1 MAALMLQGCGSDV
14 GKSVLVAGL
23 CRLFANRGLTVRPFK
38 PQNMSNNAAVT
49 ADGGEIGRAQALQ
62 ALACRAE
69 PSVDMNPVLI
79 KPQSDRG
86 AQVVVRGRMMGSL
99 KAAAYQSRKG
109 ELLGV
114 VLESYRRLAADCDL
128 VVVEGAGSPAEINL
142 RTGDIAN
149 MGFARAAQAP
159 VVLVGDIDRGHVIAA
174 LAGARTVLAKDDAS
188 AIHGFIIN
196 KFRGDPQLFDE
207 GRRMISALTDWRDLG
222 LVPWLAAAARLPAE
236 DAVVLER
243 KGPAAAGRRLKI
255 VVPMFS
261 RIANFDDFDP
271 LRAEPA
277 VALSFVPPGQ
287 ALPGDADLVILPGS
301 KATLADLAFLRAQGW
316 DIDLFAHIR
325 RGGRV
330 LGVCGG
336 YQMLGRRI
344 ADPQGIEGPPGE
356 APGLGLLNCE
366 TVLTA
371 EKTLRPVVGESV
383 GGARL
388 SGYEMHVGVTT
399 GPDLARPF
407 LHLDGQG
414 PHGAASADG
423 RIQGGYVHGLFA
435 SGPFRSAFLAALGA
449 PSDGL
454 DHGARV
460 DQALDEIADQL
471 ATCLDITSLARIA
484 GLKDFAA

>member
-23 CRLFANRGLTVRPFK
+23 CRLFANRGLKVRPFK

-86 AQVVVRGRMMGSL
+86 AQVVVRGRMFGTL
-99 KAAAYQSRKG
+99 RAATYQERKG
-109 ELLGV
+109 QLLEV
-114 VLESYRRLAADCDL
+114 VLDSYRRLAADCDL

-142 RTGDIAN
+142 RAGDIAN
-149 MGFARAAQAP
+149 MGFALAAQVP

-174 LAGARTVLAKDDAS
+174 LAGAKTVLSKDDAT
-188 AIHGFIIN
+188 AIHGFMIN
-196 KFRGDPQLFDE
+196 KFRGDPKLFDE
-207 GRRMISALTDWRDLG
+207 GRRIITNLTGWPDLG
-222 LVPWLAAAARLPAE
+222 MVPWLAAAARLPAE
-236 DAVVLER
+236 DAVVLQHE
-243 KGPAAAGRRLKI
+243 GPAAAGRRLKI
-255 VVPMFS
+255 AVPMLS

-271 LRAEPA
+271 LRAEPE

-301 KATLADLAFLRAQGW
+301 KATLADLGFLRAQGW
-316 DIDLFAHIR
+316 DIDLFAHVR

-336 YQMLGRRI
+336 YQILGRRI
-344 ADPQGIEGPPGE
+344 ADPQGIEGAPGE
-356 APGLGLLNCE
+356 APGLGLLEVE

-371 EKTLRPVVGESV
+371 EKTLRPVTGCGLE
-383 GGARL
+383 GARL
-388 SGYEMHVGVTT
+388 TGYEMHVGVTT
-399 GPDLARPF
+399 GADLARPF
-407 LHLDGQG
+407 LQLDGQG
-414 PHGAASADG
+414 AHGAGSADG
-423 RIQGGYVHGLFA
+423 RILGGYVHGLFA
-435 SGPFRSAFLAALGA
+435 SGAFRSAFLAGLGA
-449 PSDGL
+449 RSDGL
-454 DHGARV
+454 DHGHRV
-460 DQALDEIADQL
+460 DQALDEIAGQL
-471 ATCLDITSLARIA
+471 AEHLDIASLAGIA
-484 GLKDFAA
+484 GLKDFAL